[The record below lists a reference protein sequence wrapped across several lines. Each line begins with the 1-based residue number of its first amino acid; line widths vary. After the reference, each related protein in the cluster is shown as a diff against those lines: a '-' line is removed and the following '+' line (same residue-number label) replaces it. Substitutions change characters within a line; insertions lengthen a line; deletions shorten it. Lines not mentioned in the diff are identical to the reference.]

1 VENSPDDY
9 SNADLPSDSEIVITC
24 PALGE
29 GGGGE
34 NSTPVTVESVT
45 VVDKAIA
52 LMPLEQTTSTS
63 ADEAIT
69 PTPSSSPVTEPEPGS
84 VEEYLQI
91 IKHLVQTG
99 SPEDWTNMQ
108 QVIQDYAF
116 GDAQKAEI
124 EEQMRSWD
132 GYTLGMLQE
141 YGIFVPSGSTK

>member
-1 VENSPDDY
+1 
-9 SNADLPSDSEIVITC
+9 
-24 PALGE
+24 
-29 GGGGE
+29 
-34 NSTPVTVESVT
+34 
-45 VVDKAIA
+45 
-52 LMPLEQTTSTS
+52 MPLEQTTSTS

-69 PTPSSSPVTEPEPGS
+69 PTPSSSPVAEPEPGS

-99 SPEDWTNMQ
+99 SAEDWTNMQ

-132 GYTLGMLQE
+132 GYTLGMLQK

>member
-1 VENSPDDY
+1 VENYPDDY

-24 PALGE
+24 STLGE

-45 VVDKAIA
+45 VVEKAIA
-52 LMPLEQTTSTS
+52 LMPLEQTSSTS
-63 ADEAIT
+63 ADEAIA
-69 PTPSSSPVTEPEPGS
+69 PTPSAPPLAEPEPGS

-99 SPEDWTNMQ
+99 SAEDWTNMQ

-116 GDAQKAEI
+116 GDAEKAQIQEKL
-124 EEQMRSWD
+124 RCWD
-132 GYTLGMLQE
+132 GSTLAKLQE
-141 YGIFVPSGSTK
+141 YGIFVP